1 MQYMALIAEN
11 HPASSGS
18 PDQFWKDELDNSRIL
33 LFELDKAI
41 YTLSQKGIYSYS
53 INTGQDIQNVTRY
66 DLPQLYT
73 RRKDLMKQIEELE
86 LKLGITKPEISA
98 YQVTPVW

>member
-1 MQYMALIAEN
+1 MALIAEN

-18 PDQFWKDELDNSRIL
+18 PDQFWEDELANSRIL

-41 YTLSQKGIYSYS
+41 FKLSNNQIYSYS
-53 INTGQDIQNVTRY
+53 INTGQDVQNVTRY

-73 RRKDLMKQIEELE
+73 RRKDLIKQIEELE
-86 LKLGITKPEISA
+86 SKLGIKKPDVSA
-98 YQVTPVW
+98 YQVMPIW